1 MNQVEET
8 LKTLIKK
15 ALYNAFSLETND
27 IHLEKPSE
35 KSHGDYATNI
45 AMTLAKTLRK
55 NPMAIGEEI
64 IASLEENPI
73 VENVELARPGFINF
87 FVDKSVFFT
96 VISEIL
102 SQKEK
107 FGDGTIGED
116 RRVNIEFVSA
126 NPTGSLHVGHARGAA
141 AGDTMARIM
150 KKAGFE
156 VTKEFYVNDGG
167 KQIEN
172 LAKSVEARYKQLFGI
187 DAAIPEDGYH
197 GREIR
202 AIAQAMK
209 EAHGDRFLKEDGLD
223 TFREEGVKRLLEGLK
238 EDLFA
243 FGVEFD
249 VFFSEKSLYE
259 EGEVEKTLGFLQN
272 EGHTYKHEGAL
283 FLKTTAFG
291 DEKDRVVVKSDG
303 HYTYLLPDIAY
314 HKNKLSRGFDLLID
328 ILGGDHHGYI
338 PRLKAGIRMV
348 GGEDDT
354 LEVDILQMVKV
365 LQDGK
370 EIKMSKR
377 SGKAITLRDLIDAVG
392 SDAVRYFFAKHSLNT
407 HMDLDLDLAIKQSND
422 NPVYYAQYAHA
433 RIMSVFRKA
442 QEEQYDIEFVNDEFT
457 HLDHEKVYDLLD
469 ALSEYPALIEDAA
482 KTRNFHKVT
491 NYIHDLAQKLHTL
504 YSAFPF
510 LVDKKR
516 ARNERLSLLEAVRI
530 VLKDALRLIG
540 VDAPEKM

>member
-1 MNQVEET
+1 MNRIEQT
-8 LKTLIKK
+8 LKTLVLN
-15 ALYNAFSLETND
+15 ALNNAFSLEIDD
-27 IHLEKPSE
+27 IHLEKPAD
-35 KSHGDYATNI
+35 KTHGDYATNV

-55 NPMAIGEEI
+55 SPMAIGEDIVAALEDD
-64 IASLEENPI
+64 SL
-73 VENVELARPGFINF
+73 VENVELAPPGFINF
-87 FVDKSVFFT
+87 FIDKT
-96 VISEIL
+96 VLFGLIGEIL
-102 SQKEK
+102 KKKSD
-107 FGDGTIGED
+107 FGASNAGENT
-116 RRVNIEFVSA
+116 RVNIEFVSA

-150 KKAGFE
+150 QKAGYE

-172 LAKSVEARYKQLFGI
+172 LAKSIEARYKQLFDI
-187 DAAIPEDGYH
+187 DAKIPEDGYH
-197 GREIR
+197 GQEIR
-202 AIAQAMK
+202 DIAKMMK
-209 EAHGDRFLKEDGLD
+209 ETYGERFLNEDGLE

-238 EDLFA
+238 DDLRA
-243 FGVEFD
+243 FNVEFD

-259 EGEVEKTLGFLQN
+259 KGEVKKTLDFLKEQ
-272 EGHTYKHEGAL
+272 GHTYEHEGAV

-365 LQDGK
+365 LQEGE

-377 SGKAITLRDLIDAVG
+377 SGKAITLRDLLDAVG

-433 RIMSVFRKA
+433 RICSVFRKA
-442 QEEQYDIEFVNDEFT
+442 EEAGFDVEFVDDDFN
-457 HLDHEKVYDLLD
+457 HLNHEKVYDLLNT
-469 ALSEYPALIEDAA
+469 LSEYPDLIADAA
-482 KTRNFHKVT
+482 QSRQFHKVT
-491 NYIHDLAQKLHTL
+491 NYIHTLAQKLHTL

-510 LVDKKR
+510 LVDEKKP
-516 ARNERLSLLEAVRI
+516 RNERLSLLEAVRI
-530 VLKDALRLIG
+530 VLEDALCLLG
-540 VDAPEKM
+540 VSAPEKM